1 MADRKSV
8 GFRYILTLFKQIQ
21 ATASMSRMRHVSQ
34 TRSTQPTLPNV
45 GVDEGS
51 DKFAVFVQ
59 KALVSF

>member
-34 TRSTQPTLPNV
+34 TRSTQPTLTTVTANE
-45 GVDEGS
+45 GGDE
-51 DKFAVFVQ
+51 FAVFVQ
-59 KALVSF
+59 QALVGF